1 MLISGKDINAERFV
15 RVFRDKGIQFSTAG
29 GVVRLD
35 GPADITA
42 RAQAV
47 LDALNTSPE
56 AADNVLHFLTAEGK
70 TTVASFADAVE
81 TGCLDVPDN
90 EPDPVA
96 LIAGRCHRGIEVFA
110 SFGTEFTIDENDVIT
125 VKDSDTR
132 RRCAAEILVRFS
144 DLHFQASSDY
154 VFNIKNDVR
163 RVRGKTPEELAAERA
178 EERTY
183 SMIQGYP
190 ADPTSEELEALITFI
205 EKQCERKAASDSD
218 SMAGHSTAG
227 TADAPL
233 TDSDEHGKA
242 EKDIN
247 TFAAENDAQEPSIKG
262 IRVIVSGGS
271 SLVQSAVAAGGH
283 DAGAYVR
290 TLKLLYKGG
299 PDVLEFKDTLGE
311 YERGLIDARFLQP
324 DGEPVAEVLNAA
336 VVFFAERKKI

>member
-56 AADNVLHFLTAEGK
+56 AADNVLHFLTAE
-70 TTVASFADAVE
+70 A
-81 TGCLDVPDN
+81 
-90 EPDPVA
+90 
-96 LIAGRCHRGIEVFA
+96 
-110 SFGTEFTIDENDVIT
+110 
-125 VKDSDTR
+125 
-132 RRCAAEILVRFS
+132 
-144 DLHFQASSDY
+144 
-154 VFNIKNDVR
+154 
-163 RVRGKTPEELAAERA
+163 
-178 EERTY
+178 
-183 SMIQGYP
+183 
-190 ADPTSEELEALITFI
+190 
-205 EKQCERKAASDSD
+205 D